1 MTSEDK
7 SVCESKHYESIFNT
21 HAETLRNFVYYKCGS
36 QQQAEDIVQ
45 EAFIK
50 LWKNCAKVI
59 YTKAKSYLFTV
70 ANNMFLNEVAHEK
83 VVLKYKQQTANK
95 ISNETPEF
103 ILRQK
108 EFQEKL
114 QRTIAKLP
122 EGQQEVFLLNRI
134 DKKTYAE
141 IAEMIG
147 LSVKA
152 VEKRMHKALV
162 TLRKEIGNV

>member
-1 MTSEDK
+1 MATDQK
-7 SVCESKHYESIFNT
+7 SVCESENFESIFEAN
-21 HAETLRNFVYYKCGS
+21 AETLRNFIYYKCGD

-59 YTKAKSYLFTV
+59 FTKAKSFLYTV

-83 VVLKYKQQTANK
+83 VVLKYKQQSK
-95 ISNETPEF
+95 GKVSHETPEY
-103 ILRQK
+103 ILREK
-108 EFQEKL
+108 EFHEKL

-122 EGQQEVFLLNRI
+122 DGQREVFLLNRI
-134 DKKTYAE
+134 DKKTYNE
-141 IAEMIG
+141 IAEIIG

-152 VEKRMHKALV
+152 VEKRMHKALI
-162 TLRKEIGNV
+162 TLRKEIGKI

>member
-7 SVCESKHYESIFNT
+7 SVCESKNYEYIFDT

-59 YTKAKSYLFTV
+59 FTKAKSYLYTV
-70 ANNMFLNEVAHEK
+70 ANNMFLNEVAHQK
-83 VVLKYKQQTANK
+83 VVLKYKQQTGSRV
-95 ISNETPEF
+95 SNETPEF
-103 ILRQK
+103 IMRQK
-108 EFQEKL
+108 EFHEKL

-122 EGQQEVFLLNRI
+122 EGQREVFLLNRI

-141 IAEMIG
+141 IAEIIG

-162 TLRKEIGNV
+162 TMRKEIGNV